1 MAKRLTWVRL
11 LSLAL
16 DAAKG
21 MLYLHS
27 RSPPIAHR
35 DLKSANLL
43 VDSQWHVKVAD
54 FSLSRT
60 LELGATSFTV
70 VQTNPRW
77 LAPEVLDGMPGQLPA
92 DVWAFGTVLWELLT
106 WRLPFEGLNTYQR
119 TGGSGL
125 AVPASGDLAA
135 GAFTC
140 YPQYVRLMQACWC
153 HEPAGRP
160 QFGAIVEQLG

>member
-1 MAKRLTWVRL
+1 MRPRLWPCPCPP
-11 LSLAL
+11 AL
-16 DAAKG
+16 RPQII
-21 MLYLHS
+21 S
-27 RSPPIAHR
+27 
-35 DLKSANLL
+35 
-43 VDSQWHVKVAD
+43 
-54 FSLSRT
+54 
-60 LELGATSFTV
+60 V
-70 VQTNPRW
+70 V
-77 LAPEVLDGMPGQLPA
+77 
-92 DVWAFGTVLWELLT
+92 
-106 WRLPFEGLNTYQR
+106 QR